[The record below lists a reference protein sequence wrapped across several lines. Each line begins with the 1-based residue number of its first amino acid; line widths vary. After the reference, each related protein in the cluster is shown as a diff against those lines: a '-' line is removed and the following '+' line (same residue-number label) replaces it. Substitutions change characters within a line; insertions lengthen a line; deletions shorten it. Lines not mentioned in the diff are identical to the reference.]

1 MAENLKIVPT
11 KSRLMANLKSGL
23 KNGGIG
29 GLGVLFGKAL
39 LGDGLGTLV
48 GGILAGSML
57 GGDDGKIISSVAG
70 MMGVSELMSGA
81 SSSSSNSAGVM

>member
-1 MAENLKIVPT
+1 MAENMKIIPT
-11 KSRLMANLKSGL
+11 KSRIMANLKSGV

-29 GLGVLFGKAL
+29 GLGVLIGQAL
-39 LGDGLGTLV
+39 LGKGLGTMV

-70 MMGVSELMSGA
+70 MMGVSELLNASA
-81 SSSSSNSAGVM
+81 SSSSVSAGVM